1 MGTPDN
7 RQRILI
13 FLHRLG
19 EASVA
24 ELARGL
30 RLTQVTVRHHLQ
42 EMIRTGLVSPPE
54 KRRTGGPGRP
64 EQVYALTQAAEPMLP
79 GNYPELAQSVLA
91 EALSRQGPE
100 WLRKT
105 LWAAGQRAAANFE
118 VHAGLGSEAYVPEVL
133 AELDRRGYL
142 AAAGTWSG
150 RRCITFSNCP
160 YLAAARTSP
169 SICAYDQAL
178 VEKLFSEPAV
188 LFRRIADHDERC
200 MFLLGA
206 AAGPDHP

>member
-1 MGTPDN
+1 MSPPDN
-7 RQRILI
+7 PQRIVH
-13 FLHRLG
+13 FLAREG
-19 EASVA
+19 EASVD

-30 RLTQVTVRHHLQ
+30 NLTQVTVRHHLRK
-42 EMIRTGLVSPPE
+42 MIRTGLVAPPE

-64 EQVYALTQAAEPMLP
+64 EQVYALTPSAEPMLP
-79 GNYPELAQSVLA
+79 GNYPEMAQAVLA
-91 EALSRQGPE
+91 EALARQGPE
-100 WLRKT
+100 WLRKA
-105 LWAAGQRAAANFE
+105 LWSAGLRAASNFE
-118 VHAGLGSEAYVPEVL
+118 VKSAPGSEAFVPEVL

-150 RRCITFSNCP
+150 RRCLTFSNCP

-169 SICAYDQAL
+169 SICAFDQAL

-188 LFRRIADHDERC
+188 LFRRIADHDATC

-206 AAGPDHP
+206 ASGSGRR